1 VCFYVG
7 LAAGYCARGASQV
20 QRLQGV
26 FIGEKPTEPGAY
38 TGQPVAQVL
47 EHGEQVDGLD
57 CRGAGSVADAHPL
70 VAPEGPW
77 GSSVWSPRPRPPA
90 GRQLRNTFCAD
101 TFCRNGVRDRRVS
114 CPCSD
119 VRSLR
124 GVVEVD
130 VD

>member
-70 VAPEGPW
+70 VAPEGP
-77 GSSVWSPRPRPPA
+77 GVLRYGA
-90 GRQLRNTFCAD
+90 LGR
-101 TFCRNGVRDRRVS
+101 RRVGS
-114 CPCSD
+114 CEIRFALIPSA
-119 VRSLR
+119 
-124 GVVEVD
+124 GTAFETVVSVALALM
-130 VD
+130 